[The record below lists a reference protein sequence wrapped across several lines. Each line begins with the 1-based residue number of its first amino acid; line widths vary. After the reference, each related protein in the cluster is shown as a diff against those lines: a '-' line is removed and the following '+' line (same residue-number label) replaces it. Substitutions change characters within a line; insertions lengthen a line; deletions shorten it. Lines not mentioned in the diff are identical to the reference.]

1 MIKISDEMIQTECK
15 NKELEYVSRFIKNQK
30 TYVTCICNNHYQ
42 PYRFD
47 ISFRDLKNLKHSCPK
62 CAGRN
67 LDTNEIKFKISKVNK
82 MVEIIGEYRNMK
94 TPILTRCKI
103 CGNIWNANVVSLLQ
117 GSGCFYCKKGKPRK
131 SHETFIKQLSEKQP
145 NLQIISNYISDE
157 ELITYKC
164 LKDGYI
170 GKAKAGNLLS
180 LNTKCSCCSKREM
193 HDRQCISQETFELR
207 LKNVNPNIKVIG
219 SYYNFDTKIKLM
231 CLLHNIEY
239 EQLPSSALQGKCGC
253 SKCVRSKGEKSIE
266 NILNKMNIS
275 YISQHKFN
283 DCIDKK
289 PLPFDFYLPDYNI
302 AIEYQGEQHYNP
314 VCFCSISK
322 EQAESNLLLTRK
334 HDEIKKTYCQ
344 SNNIDLLEISYWD
357 FDNIENILKEKLCI

>member
-1 MIKISDEMIQTECK
+1 M
-15 NKELEYVSRFIKNQK
+15 
-30 TYVTCICNNHYQ
+30 
-42 PYRFD
+42 
-47 ISFRDLKNLKHSCPK
+47 
-62 CAGRN
+62 
-67 LDTNEIKFKISKVNK
+67 
-82 MVEIIGEYRNMK
+82 
-94 TPILTRCKI
+94 
-103 CGNIWNANVVSLLQ
+103 
-117 GSGCFYCKKGKPRK
+117 
-131 SHETFIKQLSEKQP
+131 
-145 NLQIISNYISDE
+145 
-157 ELITYKC
+157 
-164 LKDGYI
+164 
-170 GKAKAGNLLS
+170 
-180 LNTKCSCCSKREM
+180 
-193 HDRQCISQETFELR
+193 
-207 LKNVNPNIKVIG
+207 
-219 SYYNFDTKIKLM
+219 
-231 CLLHNIEY
+231 
-239 EQLPSSALQGKCGC
+239 PSSALQGKCGC

-289 PLPFDFYLPDYNI
+289 PLPFDFYLPTYNI